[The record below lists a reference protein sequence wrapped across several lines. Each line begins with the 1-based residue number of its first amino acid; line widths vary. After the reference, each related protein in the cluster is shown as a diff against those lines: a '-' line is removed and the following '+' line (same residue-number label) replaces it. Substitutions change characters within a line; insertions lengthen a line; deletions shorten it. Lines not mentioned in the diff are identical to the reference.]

1 MSVGRGAER
10 AQTHRQK
17 RGARS
22 EAPVLRRELGGSA
35 VHIPHRQGSRALAVP
50 PAVGKASERA
60 GSRGSVGLPAG
71 SLGVAPVPLRS
82 LGETL

>member
-1 MSVGRGAER
+1 MGVGRGAER

-17 RGARS
+17 
-22 EAPVLRRELGGSA
+22 PGGSVRSPGSQEGAWGRA

-60 GSRGSVGLPAG
+60 GSRGSVGLLAG

-82 LGETL
+82 LGKTL